1 MYVLFRTVRSDNPL
15 GKDYVLCEFDLDDI
29 LLRTNGTAALCGDNA
44 EADEDF
50 PSCRPAAPHMQY
62 CFGAQLT
69 NATGREIG
77 RAYVDVGVV
86 LTTERL

>member
-44 EADEDF
+44 EADEV
-50 PSCRPAAPHMQY
+50 RR
-62 CFGAQLT
+62 L
-69 NATGREIG
+69 
-77 RAYVDVGVV
+77 RALQGGQG
-86 LTTERL
+86 